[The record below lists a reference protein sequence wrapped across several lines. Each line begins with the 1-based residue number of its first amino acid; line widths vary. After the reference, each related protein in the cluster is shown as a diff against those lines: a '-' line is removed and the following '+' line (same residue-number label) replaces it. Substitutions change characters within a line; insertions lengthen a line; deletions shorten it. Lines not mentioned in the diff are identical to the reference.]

1 MNEHT
6 NKTKPEQPL
15 TDSEILAG
23 AQEVT
28 RQVGAT
34 AERAVYVLDQSGVV
48 MQPHEVAAARHDHDP
63 ATR

>member
-1 MNEHT
+1 MNEQTHT
-6 NKTKPEQPL
+6 AEQGKPS
-15 TDSEILAG
+15 TDGEILAD
-23 AQEVT
+23 AREVT

-34 AERAVYVLDQSGVV
+34 AERAVYILNKSGVV